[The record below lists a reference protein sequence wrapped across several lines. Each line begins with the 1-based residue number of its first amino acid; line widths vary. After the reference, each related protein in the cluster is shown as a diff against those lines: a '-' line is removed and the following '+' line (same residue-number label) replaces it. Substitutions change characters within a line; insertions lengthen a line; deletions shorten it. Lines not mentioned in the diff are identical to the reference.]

1 MKISRRN
8 LILSS
13 SSGALLIGSK
23 INQQLNFHK
32 NNHKIIIINADGGLD
47 GLHLLSPINNYFLQE
62 YRPNIIKSLKEDM
75 KMIDLNYNFGGEDF
89 FLNQNASHISK
100 LFREKTLSFVHATGL
115 KEEYKRHSDA
125 RSLHDKHLF
134 NLARAN
140 IQNIKNKNLSQG
152 LNYLYEKLNDNFA
165 LQPITLINHPGW
177 DHHNNLP
184 SEYKIK
190 ITELS
195 SKIFSFWK
203 ALKQR
208 QKYVTIIITTE
219 FGRSVKENY
228 SLGCDHGAASVMII
242 LSHTI
247 NGGQI
252 YGNWPGLSEDQLS
265 NGGLKITLDS
275 RQVLSEIIFKIYS
288 KNNYVSKLTKLFI

>member
-100 LFREKTLSFVHATGL
+100 LFREKTLSASFHKDPMGGGPGDHTPVPE
-115 KEEYKRHSDA
+115 KYKD
-125 RSLHDKHLF
+125 
-134 NLARAN
+134 
-140 IQNIKNKNLSQG
+140 
-152 LNYLYEKLNDNFA
+152 
-165 LQPITLINHPGW
+165 W
-177 DHHNNLP
+177 
-184 SEYKIK
+184 
-190 ITELS
+190 
-195 SKIFSFWK
+195 
-203 ALKQR
+203 
-208 QKYVTIIITTE
+208 
-219 FGRSVKENY
+219 
-228 SLGCDHGAASVMII
+228 
-242 LSHTI
+242 
-247 NGGQI
+247 
-252 YGNWPGLSEDQLS
+252 
-265 NGGLKITLDS
+265 
-275 RQVLSEIIFKIYS
+275 
-288 KNNYVSKLTKLFI
+288 